1 LVVLAVTL
9 VVYTVLARLIIGDS
23 KSGVADVAW
32 LLQMVLLLACIVTA
46 VIAVTSGIRRRSTRR
61 TVTP

>member
-1 LVVLAVTL
+1 LVILAVSL
-9 VVYTVLARLIIGDS
+9 VVYTLLGRLIIGDS

-46 VIAVTSGIRRRSTRR
+46 VVAVTSGMRRRSTRR
-61 TVTP
+61 TVAP